1 MGVDDGKGHNV
12 NGLIGSRSAYARY
25 AFAVRA
31 ALLQS
36 VAIGLLVLCSPPI
49 GHRIV
54 TAQEDRQA
62 QELRYPVLD
71 LFGEDTAREELLPKE
86 RFLLEIDLPSFLE
99 ETRRKE
105 AEQPDKLIPQT
116 TASES
121 ELWQIVRQLQ
131 QDFEM
136 LKEEIAQFR
145 SELRSILPEASD
157 KDASTKRTVNPFWI
171 SDAQIEERKP
181 G

>member
-1 MGVDDGKGHNV
+1 
-12 NGLIGSRSAYARY
+12 
-25 AFAVRA
+25 
-31 ALLQS
+31 
-36 VAIGLLVLCSPPI
+36 
-49 GHRIV
+49 
-54 TAQEDRQA
+54 
-62 QELRYPVLD
+62 
-71 LFGEDTAREELLPKE
+71 
-86 RFLLEIDLPSFLE
+86 LE

-105 AEQPDKLIPQT
+105 AEQPDKPIPQT

-157 KDASTKRTVNPFWI
+157 KDANTKRTVNPFWI
-171 SDAQIEERKP
+171 SDTQIEERKP